1 MSIMFFESGGY
12 EMDTGKIMKR
22 TVLFILISLCAFLVA
37 CHAKDAPEKAET
49 TTSNTS
55 SVSDILT
62 ETTSPVL
69 AFDEKF
75 QQYLDLLGIESD
87 GYFEGTEEFI
97 RSLESAQF
105 MGISGSITYGF
116 TENSN
121 STIDLMTWISNDS
134 VPYEIFLNFTE
145 QVTSYLDYEA
155 ALKKFDNFPVE
166 SYVWID
172 YSNNCMVLGWYEDS
186 FINVRWYYGD
196 EYVNAYD
203 VRRYPRDESN
213 ASNKTY
219 CEVDGCINEGHNE
232 IVGFSGEVEYY
243 CNKHYD
249 DIQDMINDIL
259 NEPSYGDCDN
269 CGRPAEYAW
278 DEHTAYCESCFESL
292 LNYIF
297 NN

>member
-1 MSIMFFESGGY
+1 
-12 EMDTGKIMKR
+12 MDTGKIMKR

-134 VPYEIFLNFTE
+134 MPYEVFLNFTE
-145 QVTSYLDYEA
+145 QVNSYLDYEA

-172 YSNNCMVLGWYEDS
+172 YGNWV
-186 FINVRWYYGD
+186 
-196 EYVNAYD
+196 
-203 VRRYPRDESN
+203 
-213 ASNKTY
+213 
-219 CEVDGCINEGHNE
+219 
-232 IVGFSGEVEYY
+232 
-243 CNKHYD
+243 
-249 DIQDMINDIL
+249 
-259 NEPSYGDCDN
+259 
-269 CGRPAEYAW
+269 
-278 DEHTAYCESCFESL
+278 
-292 LNYIF
+292 
-297 NN
+297 

>member
-1 MSIMFFESGGY
+1 
-12 EMDTGKIMKR
+12 MDTGKIMKR

-121 STIDLMTWISNDS
+121 STIDLMTWIINSEVQTWTKSSDTLRRKFWNW
-134 VPYEIFLNFTE
+134 
-145 QVTSYLDYEA
+145 
-155 ALKKFDNFPVE
+155 AL
-166 SYVWID
+166 
-172 YSNNCMVLGWYEDS
+172 
-186 FINVRWYYGD
+186 
-196 EYVNAYD
+196 
-203 VRRYPRDESN
+203 PRALSKR
-213 ASNKTY
+213 S
-219 CEVDGCINEGHNE
+219 
-232 IVGFSGEVEYY
+232 
-243 CNKHYD
+243 
-249 DIQDMINDIL
+249 
-259 NEPSYGDCDN
+259 
-269 CGRPAEYAW
+269 
-278 DEHTAYCESCFESL
+278 SL
-292 LNYIF
+292 LPRWRLTPTSPAVIP
-297 NN
+297 